1 MKTYKSKIS
10 YGLLLF
16 IFILFFGIIL
26 SMLFTNEE
34 IEGVFVTSGILLLTL
49 AFIFYI
55 FFSIKYSIDNGVI
68 KIRCGVI
75 FKKDLSINKIKT
87 ISKTS
92 SLISSPA
99 ASFDRIE
106 LKYDKFNSVIIS
118 PESQRDFVDEL
129 IAINPNIVNE
139 IKNN

>member
-139 IKNN
+139 LGL